1 MSSFISRSDF
11 TDLLMSF
18 ITLLLS
24 LKVFTI
30 LFISEIISFFL
41 ATKLIARGLEESPK
55 TLLLALMS

>member
-1 MSSFISRSDF
+1 
-11 TDLLMSF
+11 MSF